1 MKALHDALPHDN
13 ADIDGFYK
21 KMGAFYNSLTEGE
34 KKIFHKNA
42 QQAKA
47 ASPDLATLF
56 SDPDKKAELE
66 DYLKNKAGV
75 ADVPDDED
83 VMDTGF
89 F

>member
-13 ADIDGFYK
+13 GDIDGYYK
-21 KMGAFYNSLTEGE
+21 KMGDFYNSLTVSE
-34 KKIFHKNA
+34 KKVFHKNA

-47 ASPDLATLF
+47 GAPDITNLF
-56 SDPDKKAELE
+56 NDPSQKAELE

-75 ADVPDDED
+75 SDVPDDED
-83 VMDTGF
+83 VMDTAF